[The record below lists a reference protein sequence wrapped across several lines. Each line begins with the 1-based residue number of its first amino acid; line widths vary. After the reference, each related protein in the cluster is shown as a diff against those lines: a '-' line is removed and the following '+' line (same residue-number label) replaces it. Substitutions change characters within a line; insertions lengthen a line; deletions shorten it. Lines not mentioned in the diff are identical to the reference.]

1 MSKKVL
7 IGIIVVVIVVGLA
20 ITGITLGNK
29 RLRALTADEK
39 SQITT
44 LVEDF
49 GKKLKSVDLL
59 SPEEMIVQSIQ
70 QNYSPY
76 LTANLL
82 MKWTF
87 DPYQA
92 IGRFVSSP
100 WPDRIEID
108 SMERIDDNTV
118 KVKGYVIW
126 VVSGNGTLDVT
137 DRVPA
142 VLIVKKDSSTQKFL
156 IDNGYSNKYAFYDTK
171 ELIKILQEAF
181 PEIDKIVTPYIS
193 KVLTIGKN
201 MDEILIVDLGVG
213 GTYTE
218 YYTICKLSKDKLI
231 PVDFKN
237 KDRTLG
243 KKSFAE
249 DASVTNERRLTIEQL
264 SEDDFYIYY
273 YTIDKDDEGN
283 IANITVDAYKWNTD
297 ARMFEYDS
305 AAADEFKNK
314 LQKSITPEV
323 VNLKDLK
330 FKEIKST
337 FPAIGTVTAVY
348 GSKIVFSCGTEKSFV
363 NNPSGSISH
372 IALYDTIT
380 GKIKYLCELKKPWV
394 NIDKIQVSYRWIL
407 FKAVEDPVGAP
418 VECFAFDMDTNE
430 LKVVIPK
437 NFEGKFVIVDDIALI
452 DKDYAYVELDVYDS
466 EKTFNTGIL
475 PSKKIV
481 EVYLPYGTTRTIFDE
496 TKEDNYSKI
505 TNFQVSD
512 EYLLITT
519 ELDPNKKP
527 PANVTVLPKGL
538 LWMKRIVGSGGV
550 EYGDMPNNLI
560 GDNFICTPDGY
571 MLFQNNGK
579 IAKISIDDLV
589 HNKNNIVYFPNFIG
603 INQYFLGVT
612 ASSEYIVVIDEDSKH
627 STNVK
632 GKNGNIYTL
641 TPSLISVYNMNTGKT
656 KSISDNFAVDAVI
669 QGSTLVFINH
679 LQDADTPDSIIFL
692 NLKSNGF

>member
-87 DPYQA
+87 DPFQA
-92 IGRFVSSP
+92 MGRFVSSP

-137 DRVPA
+137 DRVPI
-142 VLIVKKDSSTQKFL
+142 VLIVKKGPSTQKFL
-156 IDNGYSNKYAFYDTK
+156 IDNAYSNKYAFYDTK
-171 ELIKILQEAF
+171 ELINMLKEVYPA
-181 PEIDKIVTPYIS
+181 IDNSATPF
-193 KVLTIGKN
+193 VVRDLTIGKN
-201 MDEILIVDLGVG
+201 MEEIAIVDMGAG
-213 GTYTE
+213 GAYTE
-218 YYTICKLSKDKLI
+218 YYTICVPSGDKL
-231 PVDFKN
+231 VLADFKN
-237 KDRTLG
+237 KDGTVG
-243 KKSFAE
+243 KQMFAE
-249 DASVTNERRLTIEQL
+249 GSSVKHETKFTIEQL
-264 SEDDFYIYY
+264 SEGASYIYS
-273 YTIDKDDEGN
+273 YTIDRDDSGKVT
-283 IANITVDAYKWNTD
+283 NITVDAYRWNTD
-297 ARMFEYDS
+297 TKMFEYDS
-305 AAADEFKNK
+305 AAADEFKNR
-314 LQKSITPEV
+314 LQESINPELV
-323 VNLKDLK
+323 SLKDLK

-337 FPAIGTVTAVY
+337 FPAIGAVNAKY
-348 GSKIVFSCGTEKSFV
+348 GSRIVFSCGTEKSFV
-363 NNPSGSISH
+363 NNPSGTISH
-372 IALYDTIT
+372 IALYDMDT
-380 GKIKYLCELKKPWV
+380 GKISYVGEVNKPWV
-394 NIDKIQVSYRWIL
+394 NIDKIQMNDKWIL
-407 FKAVEDPVGAP
+407 FKAVENEVGAP
-418 VECFAFDMDTNE
+418 VECFAINRKTNKLE
-430 LKVVIPK
+430 TIVPT
-437 NFEGKFVIVDDIALI
+437 NFEGKFVIVDDIALLN
-452 DKDYAYVELDVYDS
+452 DYAYVELGVYDS
-466 EKTFNTGIL
+466 EKTFNTGVVT
-475 PSKKIV
+475 PKKIV
-481 EVYLPYGTTRTIFDE
+481 VVYLPYGSKTTIFDE
-496 TKEDNYSKI
+496 TKENTYYRISGIRGSGNYL
-505 TNFQVSD
+505 VVA
-512 EYLLITT
+512 T
-519 ELDPNKKP
+519 EPDPNKKP
-527 PANVTVLPKGL
+527 PANVTIKKGL
-538 LWMKRIVGSGGV
+538 SWVEVTSNGV
-550 EYGDMPNNLI
+550 KYGDMPNNLI

-641 TPSLISVYNMNTGKT
+641 TPSLISIYNMNTGKT
-656 KSISDNFAVDAVI
+656 KSISDNFAVNVSL
-669 QGSTLVFINH
+669 QGNTLIFVNH